1 MWVETTETQHESKK
15 KLLEA
20 AVYVIRAKGYTATR
34 VEDICEAAGLTKG
47 SFFHHFTSKEALAL
61 TAVEHWN
68 AATGELFSTA
78 AYQSIKDP
86 VDRLVA
92 YVDFRKSLLEGELS
106 EFTCLVGTMVQE
118 IYETHPPLRAA
129 CDESISRHAATLEP
143 DIAEAMRLYGVTSDW
158 TPRSLA
164 LYTQAVIQGSF
175 ILAKAKGGPEVAA
188 TSIDHLRRYIELL
201 FGRSGCKTNAE
212 TGTQRR
218 QYARRRRHVSNSGI
232 DRHGASR

>member
-1 MWVETTETQHESKK
+1 METLEAQHESKK

-61 TAVEHWN
+61 AAVEHQN
-68 AATGELFSTA
+68 AATSELFSTA
-78 AYQSIKDP
+78 AYQAIKDP

-92 YVDFRKSLLEGELS
+92 YVDFRKSLLEGDLP
-106 EFTCLVGTMVQE
+106 EFTCLVGTMVEE

-129 CDESISRHAATLEP
+129 RDESIFRHVATLEP
-143 DIAEAMRLYGVTSDW
+143 AIAEAMRLYGVTGDW

-164 LYTQAVIQGSF
+164 LYAQAVIQGSF
-175 ILAKAKGGPEVAA
+175 ILAKANGGPDVAA
-188 TSIDHLRRYIELL
+188 ASIDHLRRYIEML
-201 FGRSGCKTNAE
+201 FGRSSSRTNAE
-212 TGTQRR
+212 AKTQRR
-218 QYARRRRHVSNSGI
+218 GYPRRRRHVSHSDI
-232 DRHGASR
+232 DRQDASG